1 VAEKEGNVEKKEK
14 KIELAIV
21 LNKRKKWKEDYPH
34 IILENTLDF
43 VNSDYKGYLLGSVC
57 MHLQ

>member
-21 LNKRKKWKEDYPH
+21 LDKRKKWKED
-34 IILENTLDF
+34 
-43 VNSDYKGYLLGSVC
+43 
-57 MHLQ
+57 